1 MITIE
6 CLNSSK
12 GAIKITNDKTYQD
25 IKVYFDSIDDQN
37 EMVLK
42 LLTNLC
48 SEE

>member
-12 GAIKITNDKTYQD
+12 GAIKITNDKTYQE

-48 SEE
+48 NEE

>member
-12 GAIKITNDKTYQD
+12 GAIKITNGKTYQEV
-25 IKVYFDSIDDQN
+25 KVYFDSIDDQN

-48 SEE
+48 NEE

>member
-6 CLNSSK
+6 YLNSSK
-12 GAIKITNDKTYQD
+12 GTIKITNDKTYQE

-48 SEE
+48 NEE

>member
-6 CLNSSK
+6 ALNSSK
-12 GAIKITNDKTYQD
+12 CAIKITNDKTYQE

>member
-12 GAIKITNDKTYQD
+12 GAIKVTNDKTYQE
-25 IKVYFDSIDDQN
+25 IRVYFDSIEDQN

>member
-12 GAIKITNDKTYQD
+12 GVIKITNDKTYQD

>member
-12 GAIKITNDKTYQD
+12 GAIKITNDKTYQEV
-25 IKVYFDSIDDQN
+25 KVYFDSIDDQN

-48 SEE
+48 NEE

>member
-6 CLNSSK
+6 NLNSSK
-12 GAIKITNDKTYQD
+12 GAIKITNDKTYQE
-25 IKVYFDSIDDQN
+25 IKVYFDSIEDQN

-48 SEE
+48 NED